1 MEKRIEIRRAT
12 ENDIALIAAI
22 GRKTFEETFNDTNTE
37 EDMRKYISENF
48 TEEKIAKEISGSES
62 IFLIALHDGTAAAYM
77 KLNTG
82 SAQTEKQG
90 DALEIQ
96 RLYVADSK
104 KGMGIGR
111 RMIASAEEI
120 ARVRG
125 LCRIWLGVWEHNEP
139 ALAFYK
145 KCGFRVFSSHDFV
158 LGTDRQTDML
168 MEKNI

>member
-1 MEKRIEIRRAT
+1 MENKIEIRRAT
-12 ENDIALIAAI
+12 EKDIALIAAI
-22 GRKTFEETFNDTNTE
+22 GRKTFEETFRDTNTE
-37 EDMRKYISENF
+37 DDMRKYISENF
-48 TEEKIAKEISGSES
+48 TDEKIAGEISGRES
-62 IFLIALHDGTAAAYM
+62 VFLIAIHDGAAAAYM

-82 SAQTEKQG
+82 NAQTEKQG

-96 RLYVADSK
+96 RLYVAASK
-104 KGMGIGR
+104 KGMGIGK

-120 ARVRG
+120 ARERG

-145 KCGFRVFSSHDFV
+145 KCGFTVFSSHDFI
-158 LGTDRQTDML
+158 LGTDRQTDLL